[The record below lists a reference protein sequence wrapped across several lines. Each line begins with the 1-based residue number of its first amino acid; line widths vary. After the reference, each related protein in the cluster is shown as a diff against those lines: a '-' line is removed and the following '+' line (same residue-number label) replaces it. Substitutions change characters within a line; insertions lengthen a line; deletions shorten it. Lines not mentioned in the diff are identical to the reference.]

1 MDKLE
6 STKFLILM
14 EVAFAIFLVVFVS
27 FSAVTMAVA
36 WEVLKTIQLGGTIF
50 MAIYIISGL
59 IVFLSIIFFIVRR
72 LDEWLKTR

>member
-1 MDKLE
+1 
-6 STKFLILM
+6 M